1 VVFDGK
7 IRQIIKPAPQDVG
20 KEKIMV
26 WIMPVVAGI
35 ANVMEI
41 VTFIQF
47 IEEEAIQSAS
57 LGVFLAIRGKS
68 YKGASLGMSL
78 LRSELIPHLK
88 TINESIGWIAIY
100 SKGCFGDFVKAAET
114 NLEIY
119 EDIMFARK

>member
-1 VVFDGK
+1 MAVVILAALKGL
-7 IRQIIKPAPQDVG
+7 
-20 KEKIMV
+20 
-26 WIMPVVAGI
+26 

-41 VTFIQF
+41 ITFVQF

-78 LRSELIPHLK
+78 LRSELIPHLRE
-88 TINESIGWIAIY
+88 INDYAGYLAPY
-100 SKGCFGDFVKAAET
+100 SKGCFADFVKAAET

-119 EDIMFARK
+119 EDIMFARQK